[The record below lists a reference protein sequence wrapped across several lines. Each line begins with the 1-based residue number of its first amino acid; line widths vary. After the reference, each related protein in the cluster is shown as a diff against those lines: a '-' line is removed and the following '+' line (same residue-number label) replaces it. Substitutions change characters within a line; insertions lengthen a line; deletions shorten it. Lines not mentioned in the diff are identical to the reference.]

1 MAQDAKVSDY
11 LDFERPIREL
21 EERIAE
27 LQRYSSR
34 AEIDLNQE
42 IVNLRSRCEKLKR
55 EIFSSLTPWQ
65 RVLLARHPER
75 PETMDYIGLL
85 VEDFVELHGDHA
97 YADDRA
103 IVCGFGKI
111 GPERVMLVGHRR
123 GKTTKD
129 RVQCNFGSPHPEGY
143 RKALLKMQL
152 AEKLRLPI
160 VTLVNTL
167 GAYPGIGAEER
178 GQSHAIAVN
187 LQAMSQLRVPIVSFI
202 IGEGGSG
209 GALALCVADRLS
221 ILENAYFSVITPEGC
236 AAILWRDGTKAPQAA
251 EVLKLAPK
259 DLHQLG
265 VVDEILPEPLGGA
278 HRDPEGMAKVLQAA
292 ILRYLADLRSLPV
305 ERLLELRYDK
315 YRRIGKLID
324 PEAA

>member
-1 MAQDAKVSDY
+1 MAQQHDP

-21 EERIAE
+21 EDRIAE

-34 AEIDLNQE
+34 AEIDLAQE
-42 IVNLRSRCEKLKR
+42 ITNLRSRCETLKR
-55 EIFSSLTPWQ
+55 EIFAGLTPWQ
-65 RVLLARHPER
+65 RVLIARHPDR
-75 PETMDYIGLL
+75 PETMDYLGHI
-85 VEDFVELHGDHA
+85 VEDFVELHGDRGF
-97 YADDRA
+97 ADDKA
-103 IVCGFGKI
+103 IVSGFGRI
-111 GPERVMLVGHRR
+111 GTERVMLVGHRR
-123 GKTTKD
+123 GKTTKE

-143 RKALLKMQL
+143 RKALLKMKL
-152 AEKLRLPI
+152 AEKLQLP
-160 VTLVNTL
+160 VVSFVNTL

-187 LQAMSQLRVPIVSFI
+187 LLEMSKLRVPIVSFV

-236 AAILWRDGTKAPQAA
+236 AAILWRDGAKAPQAA
-251 EVLKLAPK
+251 EVLRLAPR
-259 DLHQLG
+259 DLVELG
-265 VVDEILPEPLGGA
+265 VVDEIIPEPLGGA
-278 HRDPEGMAKVLQAA
+278 HRDPPEMARILQAA
-292 ILRYLADLRSLPV
+292 ILRQLVDLKSVPV
-305 ERLLELRYDK
+305 DRLLEQRYEK

>member
-1 MAQDAKVSDY
+1 MTQPQPDP

-21 EERIAE
+21 EDRIVE

-34 AEIDLNQE
+34 AEIDLSQE
-42 IVNLRSRCEKLKR
+42 IVNLRTRCEKLKR

-65 RVLLARHPER
+65 RVTLARHPDR
-75 PETMDYIGLL
+75 PETMDYIGCL
-85 VEDFVELHGDHA
+85 VEDFVELHGDRGF
-97 YADDRA
+97 ADDKA
-103 IVCGFGKI
+103 IVCGFGTI
-111 GPERVMLVGHRR
+111 GPERVMVVGHRR
-123 GKTTKD
+123 GKTTKE

-143 RKALLKMQL
+143 RKALLKMRL

-160 VTLVNTL
+160 VSFVNTL

-187 LQAMSQLRVPIVSFI
+187 LLEMSKIRVPIVSFI

-251 EVLKLAPK
+251 EVLKLAPQ
-259 DLHQLG
+259 DLLKLG
-265 VVDEILPEPLGGA
+265 VVDEVIPEPLGGA
-278 HRDPEGMAKVLQAA
+278 HRDASEMARILQAA
-292 ILRYLADLRSLPV
+292 ILRYLVELKSLPV
-305 ERLLELRYDK
+305 DRLLERRYEK
-315 YRRIGKLID
+315 YRRIGRLID